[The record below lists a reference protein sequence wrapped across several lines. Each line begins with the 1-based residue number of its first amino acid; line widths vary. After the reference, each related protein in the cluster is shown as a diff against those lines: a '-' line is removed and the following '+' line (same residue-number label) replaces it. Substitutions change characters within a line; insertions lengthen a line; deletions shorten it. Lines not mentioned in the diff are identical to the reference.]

1 MFTDKPES
9 YRGVYSL
16 LLTPFKEDK
25 SIDYDVYAQYV
36 EWQGGGGNP
45 HPFR

>member
-25 SIDYDVYAQYV
+25 SSGRSREEPIICSPSAEV
-36 EWQGGGGNP
+36 P
-45 HPFR
+45 R